1 MRWFIPLFLSIFA
14 LMHLY
19 TYLRLIKP
27 AIKGK
32 RLRLVA
38 VFLFILGFFSPFIW
52 RYADA
57 RLDQSVAYFTALIG
71 LLWMGFLLYFFLSGL
86 FFDLYRAFVFI
97 SKRFFNINPLP
108 TPSAKTSLA
117 FILFLSLSLSA
128 YSYYETLNL
137 NVERFVIETDK
148 LPKDV
153 SRIKILHISDLHL
166 GPLMGMDK
174 VGLVLEVYKREK
186 PHMVLST
193 GDLVDGN
200 MQNKAYLADAL
211 SKMDPPLGK
220 YAVLGNHE
228 YYRGIYQAIAFTERA
243 GFRLLRGEAVY
254 LKDYHISIVG
264 IDDDDCRFFK
274 ACNGTLSD
282 KELLQKT
289 KRESFVIYLK
299 HKPRLETGAEKLF
312 DLMLSGHTHGGVYYP
327 IGRFILTRLFIGDR
341 GLHRLGSSYI
351 YISKG
356 VGTGGPP
363 MRLFS
368 PPDVAVIELVNRRR

>member
-1 MRWFIPLFLSIFA
+1 MRWFILLFLSFFA

-19 TYLRLIKP
+19 TYIRIIKP
-27 AIKGK
+27 AIKSASLK
-32 RLRLVA
+32 LSVA
-38 VFLFILGFFSPFIW
+38 FLFILGFFSPFIW

-57 RLDQSVAYFTALIG
+57 KLDQSIAHLTALIG
-71 LLWMGFLLYFFLSGL
+71 LLWMGFLLYFFLFGL
-86 FFDLYRAFVFI
+86 FLDLYRAFVFI

-108 TPSAKTSLA
+108 IPSARTSLA
-117 FILFLSLSLSA
+117 LILFLSLSLSA

-137 NVERFVIETDK
+137 KVERFVIETVK

-153 SRIKILHISDLHL
+153 GHIKILHISDLHL

-174 VGLVLEVYKREK
+174 VGLVLEVYKRER
-186 PHMVLST
+186 PHMVVST

-228 YYRGIYQAIAFTERA
+228 YYRGIDQAIAFTKRA
-243 GFRLLRGEAVY
+243 GFRLLRGEVYY
-254 LKDYHISIVG
+254 LKDYNISLVG
-264 IDDDDCRFFK
+264 IDDDDCRFFR
-274 ACNGTLSD
+274 ACKGPLSD

-289 KRESFVIYLK
+289 KGESFVIYLK
-299 HKPRLETGAEKLF
+299 HKPKLEAGAEKLF

-327 IGRFILTRLFIGDR
+327 VGRFILTRLFISDR
-341 GLHRLGSSYI
+341 GFHRLGRSYI

-368 PPDVAVIELVNRRR
+368 PPDVAIIELVSRRR